1 MEEQKK
7 PSYKAT
13 YIAWFGI
20 LANEAIYLLVLV
32 VVAFS
37 ESNFQDISFEALQS
51 WQGFGDMGQ
60 SEVFLP
66 VLVGLGVVSLLLTGG
81 LHIFAERL
89 IGECR
94 TPEELSRKILIACA
108 VASIPANMG
117 LVMALLGGQILWV
130 IPFFGL
136 TFYGKLKFFPGFY
149 LPKNA

>member
-20 LANEAIYLLVLV
+20 LTNEAIYLLVLV
-32 VVAFS
+32 VLAFS
-37 ESNFQDISFEALQS
+37 ESNFQDISLEALQS
-51 WQGFGDMGQ
+51 WQGFGDVGQ

-66 VLVGLGVVSLLLTGG
+66 VLVGLGVVSLLLTGA

-89 IGECR
+89 IGECS
-94 TPEELSRKILIACA
+94 TPEELSRKVLIACA

-117 LVMALLGGQILWV
+117 LVMALLGGKILWV
-130 IPFFGL
+130 IPFFVL

-149 LPKNA
+149 LPKSA